1 MVRVEI
7 RQKREEC
14 TGCGTCVEVCPVGI
28 WEMGSD
34 DRSQYIAE
42 KLDQCLYDLKCQT
55 NCPVGIIKVVAL
67 EKVEAPVQA
76 PRAEAKVPGPS
87 PAAAPAAA
95 AAAAAAPPAKAER
108 KDAPGTIVRDEPP
121 DESLVSA
128 GAILAL
134 TGIEF
139 VYLSLFLTGVLKSWD
154 QEELAFWLGMAFVVL
169 AFILIFY
176 RRSFISDRVVIKERR
191 RKFEDLLERE

>member
-1 MVRVEI
+1 MVKVEI
-7 RQKREEC
+7 RQQREEC

-28 WEMGSD
+28 WEMGD
-34 DRSQYIAE
+34 DGLSQYIAE

-55 NCPVGIIKVVAL
+55 NCPVSIIQVKAL
-67 EKVEAPVQA
+67 EKVEAKA
-76 PRAEAKVPGPS
+76 PGP
-87 PAAAPAAA
+87 APAAVA
-95 AAAAAAPPAKAER
+95 TAPPAKAER
-108 KDAPGTIVRDEPP
+108 KDLPGTIVRDDPP
-121 DESLVSA
+121 DEALVSA

-139 VYLSLFLTGVLKSWD
+139 VYLGLFLTGVLKGWD

>member
-1 MVRVEI
+1 MVKVEI
-7 RQKREEC
+7 RQEREEC
-14 TGCGTCVEVCPVGI
+14 TGCGTCVEVCTVGI

-34 DRSQYIAE
+34 DRSRYIAE

-55 NCPVGIIKVVAL
+55 NCPVSIIQVKAL
-67 EKVEAPVQA
+67 EKVEVKA
-76 PRAEAKVPGPS
+76 PGP
-87 PAAAPAAA
+87 APAAA
-95 AAAAAAPPAKAER
+95 APTAPTAAAPVTAPVKAER
-108 KDAPGTIVRDEPP
+108 KDSPGTIVRDDPP
-121 DESLVSA
+121 DESPVSA

-139 VYLSLFLTGVLKSWD
+139 VYLGLFLTGVLRGWD

>member
-1 MVRVEI
+1 MVKVEI
-7 RQKREEC
+7 KQNREEC

-34 DRSQYIAE
+34 DRSRYIAE

-55 NCPVGIIKVVAL
+55 NCPVSIIQVKAL
-67 EKVEAPVQA
+67 EKVDAPAPAPKAEVKAPGYAQA
-76 PRAEAKVPGPS
+76 AV
-87 PAAAPAAA
+87 APAAA
-95 AAAAAAPPAKAER
+95 APAKAER
-108 KDAPGTIVRDEPP
+108 KDLPGTIVRDEPP

-128 GAILAL
+128 SAILAL

-139 VYLSLFLTGVLKSWD
+139 VYLGLFLTGVLKGWD

>member
-1 MVRVEI
+1 MVKVEI
-7 RQKREEC
+7 RQQREEC

-28 WEMGSD
+28 WEMGD
-34 DRSQYIAE
+34 DGLSQYIAE

-55 NCPVGIIKVVAL
+55 NCPVSIIQVKAL
-67 EKVEAPVQA
+67 EKVEAKA
-76 PRAEAKVPGPS
+76 PGPA
-87 PAAAPAAA
+87 PAAVAAAAPAAPGVA
-95 AAAAAAPPAKAER
+95 VPTAPPAKAER
-108 KDAPGTIVRDEPP
+108 KDTPGTIVRDEPP

-139 VYLSLFLTGVLKSWD
+139 VYLGLFLTGVLKSWD